1 MNEETGKEL
10 LAELRKL
17 RATARWV
24 LWLIAA
30 SVIFG
35 VVSFPFSSRYRPA
48 SLVTSW
54 ESVQTDMRRQDFPRA
69 LAEANAL
76 VTKEPNYYYGEAFLG
91 AIHLAMGNVSEA
103 EAHYKR
109 AYDLFPNEESEKNLA
124 AVRKRM
130 TNSAPM
136 KLLSE

>member
-1 MNEETGKEL
+1 
-10 LAELRKL
+10 
-17 RATARWV
+17 
-24 LWLIAA
+24 
-30 SVIFG
+30 
-35 VVSFPFSSRYRPA
+35 
-48 SLVTSW
+48 
-54 ESVQTDMRRQDFPRA
+54 
-69 LAEANAL
+69 
-76 VTKEPNYYYGEAFLG
+76 
-91 AIHLAMGNVSEA
+91 MGNVSEA